1 MYALQIQSLRYL
13 WSATAGRR
21 TPKTRIDR
29 WLLAS
34 IAKCAATLGS
44 RFKTLARGSPPV
56 LERAKSG
63 AWRLRVGLSTSR
75 NGTVFELLINSH
87 FFFSYIW
94 VREFAVT
101 PHTTTLAGRDV
112 LA

>member
-1 MYALQIQSLRYL
+1 MYALHIQSLRYL

-21 TPKTRIDR
+21 TPKTRIDK
-29 WLLAS
+29 WFLAP

-44 RFKTLARGSPPV
+44 CFKTLARGSPPV

-63 AWRLRVGLSTSR
+63 AWRLRLGLSTSR

-94 VREFAVT
+94 VREFRSHST
-101 PHTTTLAGRDV
+101 HDYPAGRDV